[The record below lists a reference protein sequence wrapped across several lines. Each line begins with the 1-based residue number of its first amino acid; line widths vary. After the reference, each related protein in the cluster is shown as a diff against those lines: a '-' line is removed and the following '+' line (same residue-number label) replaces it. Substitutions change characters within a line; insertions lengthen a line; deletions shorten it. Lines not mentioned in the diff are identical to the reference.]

1 MRDSP
6 ENNQKR
12 VNGWIHLFFYIREVS
27 KEIGEEKALEILSEI
42 QTQRVKKWFEENAS
56 TLDLS
61 NLPLLTAYRLMMEDM
76 IGDRLFEINIVEQS
90 EDRIVHHY
98 DLPCSILDACLKLGL
113 DTRKICKA
121 LHQKSA
127 NTILQLVDPNL
138 RFDRDNEKIHP
149 YTDHCVEIFWVEK

>member
-1 MRDSP
+1 MQDSP
-6 ENNQKR
+6 EIHRER
-12 VNGWIHLFFYIREVS
+12 VNGWTRLFIYIQEVS
-27 KEIGEEKALEILSEI
+27 KVIGEEKALEILSEI
-42 QTQRVKKWFEENAS
+42 QTQGVKKWFEKNAS
-56 TLDLS
+56 KLDLS
-61 NLPLLTAYRLMMEDM
+61 GLPLLAVYRLMMEDM
-76 IGDRLFEINIVEQS
+76 IGDRLSEINIVEQS

-127 NTILQLVDPNL
+127 NTFLQHVDPKL
-138 RFDRDNEKIHP
+138 RFDRDYERIRP